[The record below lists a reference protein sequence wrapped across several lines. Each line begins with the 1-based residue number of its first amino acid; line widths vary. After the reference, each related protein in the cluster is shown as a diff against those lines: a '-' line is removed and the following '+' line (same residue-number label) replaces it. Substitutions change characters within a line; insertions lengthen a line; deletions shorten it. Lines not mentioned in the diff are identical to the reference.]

1 MSCKRRICS
10 AVSFILVFVM
20 VLALCAYG
28 TEEETLAVD
37 AATAE
42 AAPVAA
48 SLEEP
53 SAEASVEAEAPVD
66 PLKAS
71 EVVRLDAVTIA
82 GETTGGS
89 FYVYAPAVPHDY
101 DMLSNFLNGLI
112 FVYPD
117 KPVANET
124 EVLALLENLG
134 LTEIAENFPAYIVVP
149 VPMNGE
155 TWTEADLDLYYEA
168 QFYMAGGEVDAA
180 VQPPAGEYNRHTM
193 NSLQYVIAEGS
204 GATFV
209 NNVLSQNASRI
220 AGILTFGGEMDD
232 ALPTGLAVPA
242 YLVNPCEEAVAYWKT
257 ANGVDTED
265 GNTSYNSAYVQ
276 KKVILA
282 EGGASFDKENVQT
295 AWTDLLS
302 RTMRLAVAANLVIT
316 TTDMSEWVLMD
327 WLELDDIGLN
337 LYSFEF
343 DAATGEAE
351 YYDEYKTKSINSVH
365 VYVPEGVEAD
375 PNTAVPLLFTLHGGS
390 DDPLNIVV
398 GCGWAQKA
406 VDENFIIVSPS
417 EESPEYLMAVY
428 EYVCSRYNIDTSRV
442 YCTGFSMGGMGTA
455 LAGKTYPD
463 IFAAIAPMG
472 SAGGNIVDS
481 FDSET
486 YDLPV
491 SMLVGGAD
499 DLNVTTREDGA
510 KAVAGMVSGAVEQ
523 NFTINEIDPGEPDY
537 DARPYWGYT
546 TGEFEVIYDKDLEWQ
561 ITNFYK
567 DGYENPLVQCVTL
580 VGAGHSNADY
590 MATVAWDFMSVF
602 ARGEDG
608 SLLELE

>member
-1 MSCKRRICS
+1 MFRKSIF
-10 AVSFILVFVM
+10 ALG
-20 VLALCAYG
+20 LALAMFM
-28 TEEETLAVD
+28 TLAVPGL
-37 AATAE
+37 AE
-42 AAPVAA
+42 
-48 SLEEP
+48 S
-53 SAEASVEAEAPVD
+53 EAPES
-66 PLKAS
+66 PLVAS
-71 EVVRLDAVTIA
+71 NVVRMEAVTVG

-89 FYVYAPAVPHDY
+89 FYVYSPAVPHDY

-117 KPVANET
+117 RPLADEAA
-124 EVLALLENLG
+124 VLELLEELG

-149 VPMNGE
+149 EPLNGE
-155 TWTEADLDLYYEA
+155 SWTEADLELYYEA
-168 QFYMAGGEVDAA
+168 QFYMAGGEVDATQ
-180 VQPPAGEYNRHTM
+180 QPPAGEYDRHTM

-209 NNVLSQNASRI
+209 NNVLSQNAGRI
-220 AGILTFGGEMDD
+220 AGILTFGGEMD
-232 ALPTGLAVPA
+232 ASLTTGLAVPA
-242 YLVNPCEEAVAYWKT
+242 YLVNPCDEAAEYWKA

-265 GNTSYNSAYVQ
+265 GNVFFNSGYTQ

-282 EGGASFDKENVQT
+282 DGGSSFERDAVQT
-295 AWTDLLS
+295 AWTELLS
-302 RTMRLAVAANLVIT
+302 RTMRLAVAANLVVT
-316 TTDMSEWVLMD
+316 TTDMSDWVLMD

-337 LYSFEF
+337 LHSFEF
-343 DAATGEAE
+343 DAETGEAE
-351 YYDEYKTKSINSVH
+351 YYDEYKTKSINTVH
-365 VYVPEGVEAD
+365 VYVPEAVEED
-375 PNTAVPLLFTLHGGS
+375 PETAVPLLFTLHGGS

-428 EYVCSRYNIDTSRV
+428 DYVCGQYNIDTTRV

-455 LAGKTYPD
+455 LAGKTCPD

-491 SMLVGGAD
+491 SMLVGGSD
-499 DLNVTTREDGA
+499 DLNVATGEDGT
-510 KAVAGMVSGAVEQ
+510 KMVTGMIEGAVEQ
-523 NFTINEIDPGEPDY
+523 NFAINEIDPGEPDY
-537 DARPYWGYT
+537 EARPYWGYT
-546 TGEFEVIYDKDLEWQ
+546 TGEYEVIYDKDLEWQ

-602 ARGEDG
+602 ARNPDG
-608 SLLELE
+608 SLSEIG